1 VQAIH
6 LQFGKMPLN
15 LAGFPAPF
23 SKAGVRCFASEVS
36 GSHDHD
42 SHLGQ
47 GAGHGHG
54 HGVGHGHGHAAQGS
68 PKRALL
74 LALGITASFMVVELG
89 VGLWSGSLALL
100 ADAGHML
107 ADAGALVLALVA
119 QHFADL
125 PRTNKSTFGLRRA
138 EVLAAFVNGITLA
151 FVSLLIVKE
160 AIERWL
166 SPVEIHGRAMLV
178 TAVAGLLVNLL
189 VAYLLTRGQSNLNVR
204 AALAH
209 VLTDALGSVGAIL
222 AALAVSFWGLTRAD
236 PVLSALIAV
245 LVAFS
250 GWRVLRETTSI
261 LLEGAPP
268 HLDVAAI
275 QSTIAVCPGVASVH
289 DLHVWRISDRF
300 DALTAHVTL
309 ARGHHGTVVCRE
321 VAECLKS
328 QYGLDHVTI
337 QPEAPPPDD
346 LVRVRVSKDGAP
358 IRDTLKAT

>member
-1 VQAIH
+1 
-6 LQFGKMPLN
+6 M
-15 LAGFPAPF
+15 
-23 SKAGVRCFASEVS
+23 S

-42 SHLGQ
+42 SDDGQ
-47 GAGHGHG
+47 RHSQGHGHG
-54 HGVGHGHGHAAQGS
+54 HGHGAHGS

-74 LALGITASFMVVELG
+74 LALAITASFMVVEVG
-89 VGLWSGSLALL
+89 VGFWSGSLALL

-119 QHFADL
+119 QHFADQ
-125 PRTNKSTFGLRRA
+125 PRTEKSTFGLRRA

-160 AIERWL
+160 AVERWMA
-166 SPVEIHGRAMLV
+166 PVEIHGRPMLA

-189 VAYLLTRGQSNLNVR
+189 VAFLLMRGQSNLNVR

-222 AALAVSFWGLTRAD
+222 AALAVLFWDLTRAD
-236 PVLSALIAV
+236 PLLSALIAV

-250 GWRVLRETTSI
+250 GWRVLRETTAI
-261 LLEGAPP
+261 LLESAPP
-268 HLDVAAI
+268 HLDVTAI
-275 QSTIAVCPGVASVH
+275 QSAIAACPGVASVH
-289 DLHVWRISDRF
+289 DLHVWRISERF

-309 ARGHHGTVVCRE
+309 ARGHHGTDVCRE
-321 VAECLKS
+321 VAQCLKS
-328 QYGLDHVTI
+328 QYGLEHVTI

-346 LVRVRVSKDGAP
+346 LVLVRTSKDGAP
-358 IRDTLKAT
+358 IRGTLKAT

>member
-1 VQAIH
+1 MQA
-6 LQFGKMPLN
+6 
-15 LAGFPAPF
+15 
-23 SKAGVRCFASEVS
+23 
-36 GSHDHD
+36 
-42 SHLGQ
+42 
-47 GAGHGHG
+47 
-54 HGVGHGHGHAAQGS
+54 S
-68 PKRALL
+68 PKRALV
-74 LALGITASFMVVELG
+74 LALVITASFMVVELG
-89 VGLWSGSLALL
+89 VGFWSGSLALL

-119 QHFADL
+119 QHFADQ
-125 PRTNKSTFGLRRA
+125 PRTDKSTFGLRRA

-160 AIERWL
+160 AIERWM
-166 SPVEIHGRAMLV
+166 SPVEIHGQPMLV

-189 VAYLLTRGQSNLNVR
+189 VAFLLMRGQSNLNVR

-222 AALAVSFWGLTRAD
+222 AALAVLLWNMTRAD

-250 GWRVLRETTSI
+250 GWRVLRETTAI

-268 HLDVAAI
+268 HLDVTAI
-275 QSTIAVCPGVASVH
+275 QSMIAKCPGVASVH
-289 DLHVWRISDRF
+289 DLHVWRISERF

-309 ARGHHGTVVCRE
+309 ARGHHGTDVCRG

-328 QYGLDHVTI
+328 QYGLEHVTI
-337 QPEAPPPDD
+337 QPEPPPPDD
-346 LVRVRVSKDGAP
+346 LVLVRTSKDGAP
-358 IRDTLKAT
+358 IRGTLKAT

>member
-1 VQAIH
+1 
-6 LQFGKMPLN
+6 
-15 LAGFPAPF
+15 
-23 SKAGVRCFASEVS
+23 
-36 GSHDHD
+36 
-42 SHLGQ
+42 
-47 GAGHGHG
+47 
-54 HGVGHGHGHAAQGS
+54 
-68 PKRALL
+68 
-74 LALGITASFMVVELG
+74 MVVEVA
-89 VGLWSGSLALL
+89 VGFWSGSLALL

-125 PRTNKSTFGLRRA
+125 PRTNKSTFGLLRA

-160 AIERWL
+160 AIERWM
-166 SPVEIHGRAMLV
+166 SPLPIHAQPMLA

-209 VLTDALGSVGAIL
+209 VLMDALGSVGAIL
-222 AALAVSFWGLTRAD
+222 AALAVLFWDLTRAD
-236 PVLSALIAV
+236 PLLSALIAI

-250 GWRVLRETTSI
+250 GWRVLRETTAI

-268 HLDVAAI
+268 HLDVTAI
-275 QSTIAVCPGVASVH
+275 QSTIAACPGVASVH

-300 DALTAHVTL
+300 DTLTAHVTL

-328 QYGLDHVTI
+328 QYGLEHVTI

-346 LVRVRVSKDGAP
+346 LVSVRASKDGAP
-358 IRDTLKAT
+358 IRGTLKAT

>member
-1 VQAIH
+1 
-6 LQFGKMPLN
+6 
-15 LAGFPAPF
+15 
-23 SKAGVRCFASEVS
+23 VS

-42 SHLGQ
+42 SHH
-47 GAGHGHG
+47 GHGHG
-54 HGVGHGHGHAAQGS
+54 HGHGTKGS

-74 LALGITASFMVVELG
+74 LALVITASFMVVELG

-160 AIERWL
+160 AIERWM
-166 SPVEIHGRAMLV
+166 SPVEILGRPMLA
-178 TAVAGLLVNLL
+178 TALAGLLVNLL
-189 VAYLLTRGQSNLNVR
+189 VAFLLMRGQSNLNVR

-222 AALAVSFWGLTRAD
+222 AALAVLFWDLTRAD

-250 GWRVLRETTSI
+250 GWRVLRETTAI

-268 HLDVAAI
+268 HLDVTAI
-275 QSTIAVCPGVASVH
+275 QSTITACPGVASVH
-289 DLHVWRISDRF
+289 DLHVWSISDRF

-321 VAECLKS
+321 VAECLS
-328 QYGLDHVTI
+328 SEYGLEHVTI

-346 LVRVRVSKDGAP
+346 LVWVRASKDGGP
-358 IRDTLKAT
+358 IRGTLKAT

>member
-1 VQAIH
+1 
-6 LQFGKMPLN
+6 M
-15 LAGFPAPF
+15 
-23 SKAGVRCFASEVS
+23 S
-36 GSHDHD
+36 GSHDPD
-42 SHLGQ
+42 PPESS
-47 GAGHGHG
+47 HGHG
-54 HGVGHGHGHAAQGS
+54 PGHELSHGHGHGHASKGS
-68 PKRALL
+68 PKRALTV
-74 LALGITASFMVVELG
+74 ALGITASFMVVEVA
-89 VGLWSGSLALL
+89 VGFWSGSLALL

-125 PRTNKSTFGLRRA
+125 PRTNKSTFGLLRA

-151 FVSLLIVKE
+151 FVSVLIVKE
-160 AIERWL
+160 AIERWI
-166 SPVEIHGRAMLV
+166 SPLPINGQPMLA
-178 TAVAGLLVNLL
+178 TAVAGLFVNLL
-189 VAYLLTRGQSNLNVR
+189 VAFMLTRGQSNLNVR

-222 AALAVSFWGLTRAD
+222 AALAVLFWDLTRAD

-250 GWRVLRETTSI
+250 GWRVLRETTAI

-268 HLDVAAI
+268 HLDVTAI
-275 QSTIAVCPGVASVH
+275 QRTIAACPGVASVH

-300 DALTAHVTL
+300 DTLTAHVTL

-321 VAECLKS
+321 VAACLKS
-328 QYGLDHVTI
+328 QYGLEHVTI

-346 LVRVRVSKDGAP
+346 LVLVRTSKDGAP
-358 IRDTLKAT
+358 IRGTLKAT